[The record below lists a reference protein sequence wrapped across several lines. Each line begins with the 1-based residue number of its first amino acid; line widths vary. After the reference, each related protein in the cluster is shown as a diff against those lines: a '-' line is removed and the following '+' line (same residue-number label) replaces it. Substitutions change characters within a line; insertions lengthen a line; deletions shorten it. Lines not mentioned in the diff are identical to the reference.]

1 MMDDHLRE
9 HWCVTPIPKT
19 QQHSDKHCAQ
29 SHERNGHETQN
40 GAALLLGQGHHRHRR
55 RCTAI
60 CVPALDWC
68 LWHGVRAR
76 SGIWHHR
83 AWCGC
88 LRQSQ
93 RSVQICFTLCQASSG
108 VCEAALEAILLTLQG
123 QSQSCGSCGTC
134 STCESE
140 REPLQGDGE
149 GSTVIPWRRE
159 AILYKDATKAGRCSA
174 AAAAAAGASRS
185 NWRKSRMQS
194 ASAATTV
201 PPPPP
206 PLFRPLGMVV
216 RVEASDSPGTGLLCK
231 SRRNTR
237 TSWNVVPVTQVSA
250 ATRNWMWD
258 S

>member
-1 MMDDHLRE
+1 MITYENTGVLLQYPRRSNTATNTAHRAMNATGTRPRMVLPFCWGKGKTVTEGGEPPSACPPLTGVCGTVCVLVVALATTGPGVAASASRSAVCRFASLFARRARE
-9 HWCVTPIPKT
+9 
-19 QQHSDKHCAQ
+19 SA
-29 SHERNGHETQN
+29 
-40 GAALLLGQGHHRHRR
+40 RR
-55 RCTAI
+55 RLRPSFSLC
-60 CVPALDWC
+60 
-68 LWHGVRAR
+68 RAR
-76 SGIWHHR
+76 AR
-83 AWCGC
+83 AAG
-88 LRQSQ
+88 RVAHAA
-93 RSVQICFTLCQASSG
+93 R
-108 VCEAALEAILLTLQG
+108 VCE
-123 QSQSCGSCGTC
+123 
-134 STCESE
+134 
-140 REPLQGDGE
+140 RDPLQGDGE

-216 RVEASDSPGTGLLCK
+216 CVEASDSPGTGLLCK